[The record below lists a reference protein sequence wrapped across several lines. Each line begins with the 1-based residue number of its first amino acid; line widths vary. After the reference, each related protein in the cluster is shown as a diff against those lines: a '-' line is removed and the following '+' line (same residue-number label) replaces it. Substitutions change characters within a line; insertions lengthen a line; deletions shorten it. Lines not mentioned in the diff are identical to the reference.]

1 MVVETI
7 ICTTALLE
15 DIMTSP
21 VGTRD
26 FQGLTIPT
34 PGEFTIDPNHTRVS
48 FIARHLMVS
57 KVRGGFTGTKGAI
70 TIAEDPLQSTVE
82 IEIDARTIDTGV
94 VDRDNHLRSPDFLD
108 VEKWPTVTFRS
119 TSVLEPKGNEFRLLG
134 DLTIR
139 DVTHPVELD
148 VEFEGHIVSPYG
160 HEVIGF
166 SATTEINRED
176 FGITWNQAIEAG
188 GVVVG
193 PRVKIEIGAE
203 GVRQ

>member
-1 MVVETI
+1 MVVEAI
-7 ICTTALLE
+7 ILCTALLE
-15 DIMTSP
+15 DSMTS
-21 VGTRD
+21 GTRD
-26 FQGLTIPT
+26 FEGIQIPT
-34 PGEFTIDPNHTRVS
+34 PGVFTIDPNHTRVS

-70 TIAEDPLQSTVE
+70 TIAENPLESSVE
-82 IEIDARTIDTGV
+82 IEIDATSIDTGV
-94 VDRDNHLRSPDFLD
+94 TDRDNHLRSPDFLH
-108 VEKWPTVTFRS
+108 VEKWPTLTFRS
-119 TSVLEPKGNEFRLLG
+119 TEVLPPKGNEFRLLG

-139 DVTHPVELD
+139 DVTRQVELD

-166 SATTEINRED
+166 SATTEINRDE

-193 PRVKIEIGAE
+193 PRIKIEISAE
-203 GVRQ
+203 GVRK

>member
-1 MVVETI
+1 
-7 ICTTALLE
+7 
-15 DIMTSP
+15 MTS
-21 VGTRD
+21 GTRD
-26 FQGLTIPT
+26 FEGVQIPT
-34 PGEFTIDPNHTRVS
+34 PGVFTIDPNHTRVS

-70 TIAEDPLQSTVE
+70 TIAEDPLESSVE
-82 IEIDARTIDTGV
+82 IEIDAASIDTGV
-94 VDRDNHLRSPDFLD
+94 VDRDNHLRSPDFLH

-119 TSVLEPKGNEFRLLG
+119 TEVLEFKGNEFRLLG

-139 DVTHPVELD
+139 DVTRPVELD

-160 HEVIGF
+160 KEVIGF

-188 GVVVG
+188 GVVIG
-193 PRVKIEIGAE
+193 PRLKIEIGAE

>member
-1 MVVETI
+1 M
-7 ICTTALLE
+7 TTPALDTRSFNGLAIPQPGTFVF
-15 DIMTSP
+15 DPAHTT
-21 VGTRD
+21 VG
-26 FQGLTIPT
+26 F
-34 PGEFTIDPNHTRVS
+34 V
-48 FIARHLMVS
+48 ARHLMVS
-57 KVRGGFTGTKGAI
+57 KVRGKFSQVSGEI
-70 TIAEDPLQSTVE
+70 TIAENPLQSTVDVRIPAAS
-82 IEIDARTIDTGV
+82 IETGV
-94 VDRDNHLRSPDFLD
+94 ADRDNHLRSPDFLD

-148 VEFEGHIVSPYG
+148 VEFEGHVVSPYG

-188 GVVVG
+188 GVVIG
-193 PRVKIEIGAE
+193 PRIKIEIGAE

>member
-1 MVVETI
+1 
-7 ICTTALLE
+7 
-15 DIMTSP
+15 MTS
-21 VGTRD
+21 GTRD
-26 FQGLTIPT
+26 FEGIQIPT
-34 PGEFTIDPNHTRVS
+34 PGEFSIDPNHTRVS

-70 TIAEDPLQSTVE
+70 TIAENPLESSVE
-82 IEIDARTIDTGV
+82 IEIDASTIDTGV
-94 VDRDNHLRSPDFLD
+94 TDRDNHLRSPDFLD
-108 VEKWPTVTFRS
+108 VEKWPTLTFRS
-119 TSVLEPKGNEFRLLG
+119 TEVLGFKDNEFRLLG

-139 DVTHPVELD
+139 DVTRPVELD

-166 SATTEINRED
+166 SATTEINREE

-188 GVVVG
+188 GVVIG

>member
-1 MVVETI
+1 MVVYAI
-7 ICTTALLE
+7 IWHTALLE

-26 FQGLTIPT
+26 FNGLKIPT
-34 PGEFTIDPNHTRVS
+34 PGVFAIDPYHTRVS

-70 TIAEDPLQSTVE
+70 TIAEDPLQSSVE
-82 IEIDARTIDTGV
+82 IEIDAKTIDTGV
-94 VDRDNHLRSPDFLD
+94 VDRDNHLRSADFLD
-108 VEKWPTVTFRS
+108 VEKWPTLTFRS
-119 TSVLEPKGNEFRLLG
+119 TSVLEPKDNEFRLLG

-148 VEFEGHIVSPYG
+148 VEFEGHVVSPYG
-160 HEVIGF
+160 KEVIGF

-193 PRVKIEIGAE
+193 PRVKIEISAE
-203 GVRQ
+203 GIRQ